1 MGAFDYLT
9 KPFDLDDLL
18 LTIRSA
24 MEHERMTEEI
34 ARYRE
39 AAVSVQG
46 EPFGESAPMRQLAEA
61 VRQVAAS
68 RAGKVLV
75 LGESGSGKT
84 LVARAIHSQG
94 PRAKGPF
101 IEVNCAAL
109 PEHLIE
115 AELFGAEKGAYT
127 GAHHKRVGLVTLAD
141 GGTLFL
147 DEIGELPL
155 PVQSKLLHFLED
167 GTYRTVGS
175 ARAQTSDARV
185 VAATNRSLTGA
196 VQAGAFR
203 EDLYYRLAVVQISVP
218 ALRERGRDILL
229 LARHFIDRYAREEHV
244 APVELSPEVEGALL
258 AYRWPGN
265 VRELRNLVERLTI
278 LRPGRLVTE
287 ADLPAEMRTVAPART
302 DPMAVAAAA

>member
-24 MEHERMTEEI
+24 MEHERMSEEI

-39 AAVSVQG
+39 AAVSAQG
-46 EPFGESAPMRQLAEA
+46 EPFGESAPMLQLAEA

-127 GAHHKRVGLVTLAD
+127 DAHHKRVALVTLAY
-141 GGTLFL
+141 GGGVFL
-147 DEIGELPL
+147 
-155 PVQSKLLHFLED
+155 S
-167 GTYRTVGS
+167 
-175 ARAQTSDARV
+175 V
-185 VAATNRSLTGA
+185 V
-196 VQAGAFR
+196 
-203 EDLYYRLAVVQISVP
+203 
-218 ALRERGRDILL
+218 
-229 LARHFIDRYAREEHV
+229 ARHF
-244 APVELSPEVEGALL
+244 
-258 AYRWPGN
+258 
-265 VRELRNLVERLTI
+265 
-278 LRPGRLVTE
+278 
-287 ADLPAEMRTVAPART
+287 LPP
-302 DPMAVAAAA
+302 PSL